1 MRIKT
6 WQKKSPLK
14 RECEDTFFCNEDV
27 KMYGVCD
34 GATPLVAFQDENG
47 HNGAY
52 LASNLFAN
60 RFKAQ
65 KEIISLEKE
74 IIEANEALQ
83 KEMERYKVDTLKKDH
98 LWCTCIAAVRIGE
111 TSVQY
116 AQLGDC
122 MIAVTFHD
130 ETVKVLTKDTV
141 KGISARAKRKREDD
155 RKKGLPVPDEHVFQN
170 IQEQLKYNRY
180 LANMPNGYSVANGMP
195 EAMQW
200 IQKGEILVEQIK
212 EIFICSDGIFH
223 PNWSFEQTVQYIRA
237 NGIQTYISIIE
248 ELEKQDRVRPDDK
261 TIVSIDLSGM

>member
-83 KEMERYKVDTLKKDH
+83 KR
-98 LWCTCIAAVRIGE
+98 
-111 TSVQY
+111 
-116 AQLGDC
+116 
-122 MIAVTFHD
+122 
-130 ETVKVLTKDTV
+130 
-141 KGISARAKRKREDD
+141 
-155 RKKGLPVPDEHVFQN
+155 
-170 IQEQLKYNRY
+170 
-180 LANMPNGYSVANGMP
+180 NGA
-195 EAMQW
+195 
-200 IQKGEILVEQIK
+200 I
-212 EIFICSDGIFH
+212 
-223 PNWSFEQTVQYIRA
+223 
-237 NGIQTYISIIE
+237 
-248 ELEKQDRVRPDDK
+248 
-261 TIVSIDLSGM
+261 